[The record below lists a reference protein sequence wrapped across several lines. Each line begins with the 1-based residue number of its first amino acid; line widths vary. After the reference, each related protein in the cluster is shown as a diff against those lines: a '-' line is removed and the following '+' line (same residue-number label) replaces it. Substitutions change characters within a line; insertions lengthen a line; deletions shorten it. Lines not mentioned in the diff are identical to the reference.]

1 MSLFNTTSDTLVN
14 TSVVSV
20 KNKTLLHWSI
30 LEVPEEVETV
40 QQFFSDTVEGVAH
53 NQTGFIFNNLLFLV
67 ATSFHYL
74 LLYKISFRLQTLG
87 NKI

>member
-1 MSLFNTTSDTLVN
+1 MSLFNTTSNTLVN

-53 NQTGFIFNNLLFLV
+53 TDGFDFQQFVIPCSYIFSL
-67 ATSFHYL
+67 SFV
-74 LLYKISFRLQTLG
+74 IQNIF
-87 NKI
+87 